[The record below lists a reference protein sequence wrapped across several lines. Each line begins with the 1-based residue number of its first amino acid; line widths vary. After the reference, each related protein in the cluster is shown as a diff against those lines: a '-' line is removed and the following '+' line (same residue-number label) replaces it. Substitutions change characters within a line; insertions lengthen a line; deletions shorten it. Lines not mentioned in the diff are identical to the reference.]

1 MKFLSAIILFTFS
14 NFLFSQDYKQKLSK
28 SSCDCLKTINTE
40 DKDKKTITS
49 QFGLCMLKTAMPYSK
64 EIKRDYGIDL
74 SKDIANNEK
83 MKELGIQMGML
94 MLNECQELFE
104 KITESD
110 KDTEN
115 AEENDS
121 YLLFSGTVKKIEKE
135 NFVIFHIVGENKTL
149 TKFYWVSN
157 VESDL
162 DLPKEYNA
170 LVGKKVNL
178 SYYTTEIFDAKIND
192 YKNLNIL
199 SSLKTD

>member
-1 MKFLSAIILFTFS
+1 
-14 NFLFSQDYKQKLSK
+14 
-28 SSCDCLKTINTE
+28 
-40 DKDKKTITS
+40 
-49 QFGLCMLKTAMPYSK
+49 MLKTAMPYSK

-115 AEENDS
+115 VEENDS

-162 DLPKEYNA
+162 DLPKEYNS